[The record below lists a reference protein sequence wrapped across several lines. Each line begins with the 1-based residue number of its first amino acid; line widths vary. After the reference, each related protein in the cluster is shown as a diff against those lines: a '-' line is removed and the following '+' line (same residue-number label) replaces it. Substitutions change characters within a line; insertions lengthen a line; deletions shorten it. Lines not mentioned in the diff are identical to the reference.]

1 MICNGSIKHIT
12 ITQKKDFNAHA
23 IFCIWWQ
30 SGSTVT
36 TEEQLPVAPVVCQA
50 ASVMDL
56 KTYSAV
62 EALINDHDER
72 DGGSL
77 PLLAVN
83 PPVNTF
89 SSFCWEE
96 ILLPAS

>member
-1 MICNGSIKHIT
+1 M
-12 ITQKKDFNAHA
+12 
-23 IFCIWWQ
+23 
-30 SGSTVT
+30 
-36 TEEQLPVAPVVCQA
+36 APVVCQA

-77 PLLAVN
+77 PLLTVN

-89 SSFCWEE
+89 SP
-96 ILLPAS
+96 ILLRAS